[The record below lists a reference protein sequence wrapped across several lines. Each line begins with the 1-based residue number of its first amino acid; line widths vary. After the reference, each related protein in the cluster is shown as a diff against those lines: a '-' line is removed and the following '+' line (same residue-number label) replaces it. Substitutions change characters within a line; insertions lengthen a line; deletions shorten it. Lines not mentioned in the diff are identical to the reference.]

1 MLANRGTIRPKAK
14 APVCRNTFGKAVAHP
29 TDERGFFT
37 PKFWGLVRLHRPRM
51 VCGGMG
57 LPVRMAAWLFPCY
70 EHPAHLL
77 RVVAR
82 QVASKSR
89 KGATMSASKGHTAPM
104 PKAAPAIP
112 TTSDIMAAALVDV
125 LYAAELAALLRDGD
139 SLSMPEI
146 KALAAGATAL
156 ADSAAQHLA
165 DHLNQGGTV

>member
-1 MLANRGTIRPKAK
+1 
-14 APVCRNTFGKAVAHP
+14 
-29 TDERGFFT
+29 
-37 PKFWGLVRLHRPRM
+37 
-51 VCGGMG
+51 
-57 LPVRMAAWLFPCY
+57 
-70 EHPAHLL
+70 
-77 RVVAR
+77 
-82 QVASKSR
+82 
-89 KGATMSASKGHTAPM
+89 MSASKGHTAPM